1 MSEEKDKTIETKEE
15 NKAVETKEK
24 FRHLEI
30 ARKMLEEN
38 KELFERLSKL

>member
-1 MSEEKDKTIETKEE
+1 MSEEKDKTIETKE
-15 NKAVETKEK
+15 KDKVEAEEK